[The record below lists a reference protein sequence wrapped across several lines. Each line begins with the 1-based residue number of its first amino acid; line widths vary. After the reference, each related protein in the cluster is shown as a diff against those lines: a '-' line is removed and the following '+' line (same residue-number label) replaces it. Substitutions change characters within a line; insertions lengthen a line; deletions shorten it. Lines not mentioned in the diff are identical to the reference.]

1 MIHPVA
7 PSRALLRRFRLPVL
21 FAVLCLTTGCMATAQ
36 SPGPTAQ
43 AFGPTVAFESVE
55 GPPPQ
60 VFDRLV
66 RALEAESG
74 TGGRS
79 FSVVPREASAS
90 YRIRSYL
97 SAQVRRGRTTIA
109 WVWDVY
115 GPDQERAL
123 RLAGEEPAAGRG
135 GRDAW
140 AVADDQIMRR
150 IAQAGLSGVSQLI
163 DGSAPAQSAPAT
175 PPAGPAIARSD
186 EAAPEPAS
194 PSRPAVL
201 AFGADR

>member
-1 MIHPVA
+1 MTASALARIRLA
-7 PSRALLRRFRLPVL
+7 PHRLRLPAL
-21 FAVLCLTTGCMATAQ
+21 FAVLCLTTGCMATGQTA
-36 SPGPTAQ
+36 GPSAQ
-43 AFGPTVAFESVE
+43 AFGPTVAFESVD

-60 VFDRLV
+60 VFERLV

-74 TGGRS
+74 AGARS
-79 FSVVPREASAS
+79 FTVVSREAAAS

-123 RLAGEEPAAGRG
+123 RLSGEEPAAGRST
-135 GRDAW
+135 RDAW
-140 AVADDQIMRR
+140 AAADDQMMRR
-150 IAQAGLSGVSQLI
+150 IAQAGLGGIGSLI
-163 DGSAPAQSAPAT
+163 DGSAPAQTAPAT
-175 PPAGPAIARSD
+175 RAGPTIARGD
-186 EAAPEPAS
+186 DAAPEPA
-194 PSRPAVL
+194 PPPRRAVL